1 MAKQTTITV
10 ETKSLLI
17 LRIRNSRAAHCP
29 VCGAKVETI
38 ALEDTGV
45 ISNLDRAALEQ
56 RLNSGELHRVEAADG
71 SSLICLN
78 SLLAR
83 VWNTNPANRGLARLP
98 GTKKERT

>member
-1 MAKQTTITV
+1 MAKQTTITI

-17 LRIRNSRAAHCP
+17 LRSRSSTAAYCV
-29 VCGAKVETI
+29 VCESEVEMI
-38 ALEDTGV
+38 ALEDTGA

-56 RLNSGELHRVEAADG
+56 WLNSGELHRTEAPDG

-83 VWNTNPANRGLARLP
+83 VTNTKPANDGISQFP
-98 GTKKERT
+98 TTEKERT